1 VLVGREYWGRAV
13 DFDYLFSAGTIAAR
27 DRRLYVYADTA
38 SAIWSAILGWYR
50 RAGRRL

>member
-1 VLVGREYWGRAV
+1 VGREYWGHAV
-13 DFDYLFSAGTIAAR
+13 DFDYLVSAGTIAAR

-50 RAGRRL
+50 RAGRPL